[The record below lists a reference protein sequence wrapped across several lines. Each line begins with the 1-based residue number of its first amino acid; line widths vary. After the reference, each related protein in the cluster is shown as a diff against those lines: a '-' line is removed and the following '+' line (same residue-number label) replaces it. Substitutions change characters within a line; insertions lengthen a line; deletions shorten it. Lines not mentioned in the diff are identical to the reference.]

1 MSAADP
7 VILATLVISGLL
19 AMIRGFTLELLG
31 LIALVAA
38 ALIALLGL
46 PEIHHWLKDS
56 LPEEPLGTIIVIGG
70 LFAVALIPLWV
81 IGHFVGRSV
90 RDSNVGALDR
100 AAGFGFGVL
109 RGLFLLAV
117 AYLILMG
124 FGGAEVKE
132 PDWIKDAQLMP
143 LVRATADLLKALISE
158 DSFLGKRLA
167 DSLLIAPVLVM
178 RPGGRGTA
186 PR

>member
-1 MSAADP
+1 
-7 VILATLVISGLL
+7 
-19 AMIRGFTLELLG
+19 MIRGFTLELLG

-38 ALIALLGL
+38 ALIALLGF

-56 LPEEPLGTIIVIGG
+56 LPEEPLGTILVIGG
-70 LFAVALIPLWV
+70 LFAAALVPLWV
-81 IGHFVGRSV
+81 IGHFVGRNV
-90 RDSNVGALDR
+90 RESTVGTLDR

-143 LVRATADLLKALISE
+143 LVRATADLLKALVSE

-167 DSLLIAPVLVM
+167 DSLLLAPVLVKL
-178 RPGGRGTA
+178 PGGRGTA